1 MEYSKAM
8 IWTGRTM
15 SGLVVLFMIF
25 DVSIKYL
32 DLPIVEQT
40 GIPLGLPAHS
50 ARGLAVMETVILLI
64 YVWPRTAVL
73 GAVLITGLFGA
84 TMAIHWRVGDPL
96 FSHILFGFY
105 LALLAWGGLW
115 LRDAR
120 LRALLPLNAVTDN

>member
-1 MEYSKAM
+1 MEHSKAM

-15 SGLVVLFMIF
+15 SGLVILFMIF
-25 DVSIKYL
+25 DVTIKYL

-73 GAVLITGLFGA
+73 GAVLFTGLFGA
-84 TMAIHWRVGDPL
+84 TMAIHWRVGDPI
-96 FSHILFGFY
+96 FSHILFGVY
-105 LALLAWGGLW
+105 LGVILWGGLY
-115 LRDAR
+115 LRDPR
-120 LRALLPLNAVTDN
+120 LRALIPFAR

>member
-1 MEYSKAM
+1 MENSKMM

-15 SGLVVLFMIF
+15 SGLVILFMIF
-25 DVSIKYL
+25 DVTIKYL
-32 DLPIVEQT
+32 DLPVVEET
-40 GIPLGLPAHS
+40 SNALGLPAHS

-73 GAVLITGLFGA
+73 GAVLFTGLFGA
-84 TMAIHWRVGDPL
+84 TMAIHWRMGDPL

-115 LRDAR
+115 LRDER
-120 LRALLPLNAVTDN
+120 LRALLPLANG

>member
-1 MEYSKAM
+1 MENSKAM
-8 IWTGRTM
+8 LWTGRTM
-15 SGLVVLFMIF
+15 SGLVILFMVF
-25 DVSIKYL
+25 DVSLKYL

-40 GIPLGLPAHS
+40 GMTLGLPAHS
-50 ARGLAVMETVILLI
+50 GRGLAVMETVILLI

-73 GAVLITGLFGA
+73 GAVLFTGLFGA

-115 LRDAR
+115 MRDAR
-120 LRALLPLNAVTDN
+120 LRAVLPLRRVTDN

>member
-1 MEYSKAM
+1 MENSKAM
-8 IWTGRTM
+8 LWTGRTM
-15 SGLVVLFMIF
+15 SGLVILFMVF
-25 DVSIKYL
+25 DVSLKYL

-40 GIPLGLPAHS
+40 GMTLGLPAHS
-50 ARGLAVMETVILLI
+50 GQGLAVMETVILLI

-73 GAVLITGLFGA
+73 GAVLFTGLFGA

-115 LRDAR
+115 MRDAR
-120 LRALLPLNAVTDN
+120 LRAVLPLRRVTDN

>member
-1 MEYSKAM
+1 MENSKAVL
-8 IWTGRTM
+8 WTGRTM
-15 SGLVVLFMIF
+15 SGLVILFMIF
-25 DVSIKYL
+25 DVTIKYL
-32 DLPIVEQT
+32 DLPIVEHT

-73 GAVLITGLFGA
+73 GAVLFTGLFGG

-105 LALLAWGGLW
+105 LALLVWGGLY
-115 LRDAR
+115 LRDAA
-120 LRALLPLNAVTDN
+120 LRALLPLRR

>member
-1 MEYSKAM
+1 MQYSKAM

-15 SGLVVLFMIF
+15 SGLVILFMIF

-32 DLPIVEQT
+32 DLPVVEQT

-73 GAVLITGLFGA
+73 GAVLFTGLFGA

-96 FSHILFGFY
+96 LSHILFGFY

-120 LRALLPLNAVTDN
+120 LRALLPLAVVTDN